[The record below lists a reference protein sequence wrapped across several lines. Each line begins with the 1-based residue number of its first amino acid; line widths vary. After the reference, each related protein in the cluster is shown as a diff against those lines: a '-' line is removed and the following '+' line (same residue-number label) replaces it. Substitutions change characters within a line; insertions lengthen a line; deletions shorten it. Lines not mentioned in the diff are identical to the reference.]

1 MAAYF
6 ASDVHLR
13 LDRPERGR
21 RLARFTGSLTAADS
35 LVIVG
40 DLCDFWHA
48 SRELG
53 PGWPRCEGL
62 RALAAFRARGG
73 SLTVLSGNHDAWLG
87 PYYER
92 VLGVGLTPEPILVE
106 PPGMRVHLV
115 HGHLIGARPLWKAAM
130 ESRAFLKMFRSLPGL
145 AAYRLGLVLDRSNVH
160 SRALSEARHLA
171 VYRPYARRLD
181 DSIDIAV
188 FGHVH
193 TPLDQTIDGRRLV
206 ILGGWQER
214 SSYLKVD
221 ETGARLV
228 IEDD

>member
-1 MAAYF
+1 VAAYF

-21 RLARFTGSLTAADS
+21 RFARFVRTLTASDS
-35 LVIVG
+35 LAIVG
-40 DLCDFWHA
+40 DLCDFWHS

-53 PGWPRCEGL
+53 PGEPLCEGL

-73 SLTVLSGNHDAWLG
+73 TLTLLAGNHDAWLG

-92 VLGVGLTPEPILVE
+92 VLGVGLTPEPAVVA
-106 PPGMRVHLV
+106 PMGVRVHLV
-115 HGHLIGARPLWKAAM
+115 HGHLIGARPLWKGAM
-130 ESRAFLKMFRSLPGL
+130 ESRAFLKAFRKLPGI
-145 AAYRLGLVLDRSNVH
+145 AANRLGQVLDRSNAH

-171 VYRPYARRLD
+171 VYQPYARRLD

-193 TPLDQTIDGRRLV
+193 TPRDETTDGTRLV

-214 SSYLKVD
+214 SSYLKID